1 MKFAK
6 KVFRYMDKKFFKSYF
21 VELRGYQLLKK
32 QRFDFDS
39 TFQRSL
45 RINYV
50 YKENKLAELCDR
62 FGTDKGS
69 NLKYNSKAAWP
80 SHTYTDYYHDI
91 FNENRFNVK
100 NIFECGI
107 GSNNSDVKGHFKLE
121 SEPGAS
127 LKVWREYF
135 PNAVVYGADIDSR
148 CLVQDDRI
156 ISMVMDQTEPDS
168 IREYFDQVGSEEF
181 DIMIDD
187 GLHEFSAGIIL
198 FENAYKHL
206 KFGGIYI
213 IEDVVLEDLQSYQV
227 YFAESRD
234 YIRFVSLQRDVTGL
248 KSIAHNSLI
257 VIEKRDLHS

>member
-1 MKFAK
+1 
-6 KVFRYMDKKFFKSYF
+6 
-21 VELRGYQLLKK
+21 
-32 QRFDFDS
+32 
-39 TFQRSL
+39 
-45 RINYV
+45 
-50 YKENKLAELCDR
+50 
-62 FGTDKGS
+62 
-69 NLKYNSKAAWP
+69 
-80 SHTYTDYYHDI
+80 
-91 FNENRFNVK
+91 
-100 NIFECGI
+100 
-107 GSNNSDVKGHFKLE
+107 
-121 SEPGAS
+121 
-127 LKVWREYF
+127 
-135 PNAVVYGADIDSR
+135 
-148 CLVQDDRI
+148 
-156 ISMVMDQTEPDS
+156 MDQTEPDS